1 LALNLFK
8 NFEKL
13 NLLTKLVAG
22 FSIVIIFMLFITY
35 MTISGMGKMIDTT
48 QSMFDKDLVGIST
61 IRTLNRDVNVIGRL
75 ANRAVLAVNGKDDE
89 GFKGAVDSIAKT
101 KTILLANYAKGKT
114 TIFRPEL
121 ALEYAKVGEML
132 DIYFS
137 NVDKVLATAQKE
149 GVAAAYSVITSKE
162 YQGALS
168 GVSLKIAQ
176 INTTKQEGAEKN
188 LEKAHGLYKDLETL
202 TWSIF
207 AMAMF
212 FSIVICLLINRSI
225 SSPLSD
231 LQKSLNDLAK
241 SNLNTPI
248 ANTDYTNEVGNMA
261 NAAVHLQVSLQKADV
276 LAKEDLERNRKA
288 NETTK
293 QIGSIIGLAAAGD
306 FTAAVP
312 LEGKDG
318 FFKEISEQVNSLIDT
333 SRKAF
338 VEISKTAV
346 ALASAS
352 EELSAS
358 SMQMISNAEQTSS
371 QAKVVSTSAVQVS
384 SNTQSVAA
392 GVEEMSV
399 SIREISINAVQASSV
414 ASKAVEIAQQTNTI
428 MSKLST
434 SSMEIGNVLKV
445 ITSIAEQTNLL
456 ALNATIEAAR
466 AGELGKGFAVVANEV
481 KELARQT
488 AKATEVI
495 GGNITMIQSDTKG
508 ALRSID
514 EISTVINKISDISSA
529 IASAVEEQAAT
540 TGEMGSSVSVAAVSS
555 ADIASNI
562 QSVANAAKSTAEGAS
577 NSQRA
582 ASDLAK
588 LASQLQ
594 GLVSGFKI

>member
-1 LALNLFK
+1 MNLFK
-8 NFEKL
+8 TFEKL
-13 NLLTKLVAG
+13 NLLTKLLMG
-22 FSIVIIFMLFITY
+22 FSTAIIFMLIITY
-35 MTISGMGKMIDTT
+35 MTISGMGKMIGST
-48 QSMFDKDLVGIST
+48 QMMFDKDLVGIST
-61 IRTLNRDVNVIGRL
+61 IRTLNRDVNVIGRGT
-75 ANRAVLAVNGKDDE
+75 NRAVLAVNAKDDE

-114 TIFRPEL
+114 TIIRPEL

-132 DIYFS
+132 DIYLS
-137 NVDKVLATAQKE
+137 EVDKVLATAQKE
-149 GVAAAYSVITSKE
+149 GAAAAYSVITSKE

-188 LEKAHGLYKDLETL
+188 LEKAHEEYKNIRTL
-202 TWSIF
+202 SWSIF
-207 AMAMF
+207 ALALF
-212 FSIVICLLINRSI
+212 FSIVICFVVNRSI
-225 SSPLSD
+225 SLPLSD
-231 LQKSLNDLAK
+231 LQKSLDDLAK

-248 ANTDYTNEVGNMA
+248 ANTDYTNEVGKMA
-261 NAAVHLQVSLQKADV
+261 NAVAYLQVSLQKADV
-276 LAKEDLERNRKA
+276 LAKEDVERNRKA
-288 NETTK
+288 KETTE

-306 FTAAVP
+306 FTATVP
-312 LEGKDG
+312 LQGKDG
-318 FFKEISEQVNSLIDT
+318 FFKDISEQVNRLIDT

-338 VEISKTAV
+338 VEISKTAI
-346 ALASAS
+346 ALAKAS

-358 SMQMISNAEQTSS
+358 SMQMIANADQTSS
-371 QAKVVSTSAVQVS
+371 QAKVVSNSAVHVS

-399 SIREISINAVQASSV
+399 SIREISVNAVQASSV
-414 ASKAVEIAQQTNTI
+414 AGKAVEIAQQTNAI

-508 ALRSID
+508 ALSSID

-540 TGEMGSSVSVAAVSS
+540 TGEMGSSVSQAAVSS
-555 ADIASNI
+555 TAIATNI
-562 QSVANAAKSTAEGAS
+562 QSVADAAKSTAEGAS
-577 NSQRA
+577 HSQRA

-588 LASQLQ
+588 LASELQ
-594 GLVSGFKI
+594 RLVSGFKV

>member
-1 LALNLFK
+1 MNPFK
-8 NFEKL
+8 KFEKL
-13 NLLTKLVAG
+13 NLLTKLLAG
-22 FSIVIIFMLFITY
+22 FSMAIVLMLIIAY
-35 MTISGMGKMIDTT
+35 VAVSGMGKMIDNT
-48 QSMFDKDLVGIST
+48 QTMFDKDLVGIST
-61 IRTLNRDVNVIGRL
+61 IRTLNRDVNVIGRV
-75 ANRAVLAVNGKDDE
+75 ANRAVLAVYGDDAE
-89 GFKGAVDSIAKT
+89 GLKGALETISKT

-114 TIFRPEL
+114 TIFRPALL
-121 ALEYAKVGEML
+121 AEYVKVGEML
-132 DIYFS
+132 DVYLS
-137 NVDKVLATAQKE
+137 QVDKVLATAQKE
-149 GVAAAYSVITSKE
+149 GGPAAYTVITSKE
-162 YQGALS
+162 YQGVLS
-168 GVSLKIAQ
+168 GVSAKIAQ
-176 INTTKQEGAEKN
+176 INLIKQDGAEKN
-188 LEKAHGLYKDLETL
+188 LEKSRGEYVDLQTHI
-202 TWSIF
+202 WSIF
-207 AMAMF
+207 ALAVF
-212 FSIVICLLINRSI
+212 LSIVICILVNRSI
-225 SSPLSD
+225 TSPLSD
-231 LQKSLNDLAK
+231 LQKSLYELTK
-241 SNLNTPI
+241 SNLNIPI
-248 ANTDYTNEVGNMA
+248 ANTDYSNEIGKMA

-288 NETTK
+288 KVTTE

-318 FFKEISEQVNSLIDT
+318 FFKEISEQVNRLIDT

-514 EISTVINKISDISSA
+514 EISVVINKISDISSA

-582 ASDLAK
+582 AGDLAK

-594 GLVSGFKI
+594 GLVFSFKI

>member
-1 LALNLFK
+1 MNLFK
-8 NFEKL
+8 TFEKL
-13 NLLTKLVAG
+13 NLLTKLLTG
-22 FSIVIIFMLFITY
+22 FSIAIIFMLIITY
-35 MTISGMGKMIDTT
+35 MTISGMGKMIDST

-61 IRTLNRDVNVIGRL
+61 IRTLNRDVNLIGRV

-121 ALEYAKVGEML
+121 VLEYAKVGEML
-132 DIYFS
+132 DTYFS
-137 NVDKVLATAQKE
+137 LVDKVVATAQKE

-188 LEKAHGLYKDLETL
+188 LEKAHEEYKNLQTYS
-202 TWSIF
+202 WSIF
-207 AMAMF
+207 GLALF
-212 FSIVICLLINRSI
+212 FSIGICFFVNRSI

-231 LQKSLNDLAK
+231 LQKSLNELAK

-261 NAAVHLQVSLQKADV
+261 IAVADLQVSLQKADV
-276 LAKEDLERNRKA
+276 LAKEDVERNRKA
-288 NETTK
+288 KETTE

-318 FFKEISEQVNSLIDT
+318 FFKDISEQVNRLIDT

-338 VEISKTAV
+338 VEISKTAI
-346 ALASAS
+346 ALAKAS

-358 SMQMISNAEQTSS
+358 SMQMIANADQTSS
-371 QAKVVSTSAVQVS
+371 QAKVVSNSAVHVS

-399 SIREISINAVQASSV
+399 SIREISVNAVQASSV
-414 ASKAVEIAQQTNTI
+414 AGKAVEIAQQTNAI

-508 ALRSID
+508 ALSSID

-540 TGEMGSSVSVAAVSS
+540 TGEMGSSVSQAAVSS
-555 ADIASNI
+555 TAIATNI
-562 QSVANAAKSTAEGAS
+562 QAVADAAKSTAEGAS

-588 LASQLQ
+588 LASELQ
-594 GLVSGFKI
+594 RLVSGFKI

>member
-1 LALNLFK
+1 
-8 NFEKL
+8 
-13 NLLTKLVAG
+13 
-22 FSIVIIFMLFITY
+22 MLIITY
-35 MTISGMGKMIDTT
+35 VGISGLGKMFDNT
-48 QSMFDKDLVGIST
+48 QLMFEKDLVGIST
-61 IRTLNRDVNVIGRL
+61 IRTLGRDVNVIGRL
-75 ANRAVLAVNGKDDE
+75 TNRAVLAVNGKDDE
-89 GFKGAVDSIAKT
+89 GFKEAVDSIAKT
-101 KTILLANYAKGKT
+101 KTILLASYAKAKPL
-114 TIFRPEL
+114 IIRPEL
-121 ALEYAKVGEML
+121 AFEYAKVGGML
-132 DIYFS
+132 DIYIS
-137 NVDKVLATAQKE
+137 QVDKVLATVQKE
-149 GVAAAYSVITSKE
+149 GVVAAYSVITSKE

-168 GVSLKIAQ
+168 GVSLKIAEV
-176 INTTKQEGAEKN
+176 NEAKQEGADKN
-188 LEKAHGLYKDLETL
+188 LEKAHDAYKDIQFI
-202 TWSIF
+202 TWATF
-207 AMAMF
+207 ATAILLSF
-212 FSIVICLLINRSI
+212 ATCLLINSSI
-225 SSPLSD
+225 SSPLSE
-231 LQKSLNDLAK
+231 LEKSLNELAK

-261 NAAVHLQVSLQKADV
+261 NAAVQLQVSLQKADV

-318 FFKEISEQVNSLIDT
+318 FFKAISEQVNSLIDT

-338 VEISKTAV
+338 VEISKTAA

-392 GVEEMSV
+392 GVEEMSA
-399 SIREISINAVQASSV
+399 SIREISINAVEASSV

-540 TGEMGSSVSVAAVSS
+540 TGEMGSSVAVAAVSS
-555 ADIASNI
+555 GDIASNI
-562 QSVANAAKSTAEGAS
+562 QSVANAAKNTAEGAA
-577 NSQRA
+577 NSQLA
-582 ASDLAK
+582 AIDLAK

-594 GLVSGFKI
+594 GLVSGYKI